1 MVSEAAVL
9 QALRAIRDPEAQQD
23 IVALGLVR
31 DVRITEADVSFTL
44 AFTAQSP
51 QAKATI
57 HSMASRLVSQLP
69 GVSRVQVKMS
79 GGAREQPAAP
89 AHGAGAAHGA
99 GPVRSAEL
107 IPEVRHT
114 VAVSSGKGGVGKSTV
129 AVNLAVTLSQ
139 TGGTV
144 GIIDSDVYGPDVPLM
159 LGARGRPGMFENR
172 IIPVEVHGLKMMS
185 IGLLVN
191 EREPLVWRGPM
202 IHSFI
207 QQMLRDVM
215 WGALDY
221 LVFDM
226 PPGTGDAQLSLSQ
239 VIPLDGVVMVTTPQE
254 VALLDVRKAIGMF
267 QKLNVPLLGV
277 VENMSHFV
285 APDTGRRYDIFG
297 EGGGRR
303 LAEEYGIPLLAQIPL
318 DPETRVGGD
327 EGSPI
332 ALRRPDSPQAKV
344 FRDLALVKLRP
355 GYEAAYAGKPAVH
368 PVAGAGEI
376 VSWERLASGRYNILL
391 KGEHRVRIERE
402 RPSDTLYR
410 VVTAQRLDDVP
421 PAGNVVPVLDRIR
434 GACGRLLRAL
444 DRPADLLDT
453 ALADGQPPG
462 AIADRIA
469 AAVLPDATLRQELLE
484 TLDVANRLARV
495 SAALEDLVNE
505 LLGGRE

>member
-1 MVSEAAVL
+1 MVSEATVL
-9 QALRAIRDPEAQQD
+9 QALRGIRDPEAQQD
-23 IVALGLVR
+23 IVTLGLVR
-31 DVRITEADVSFTL
+31 DLRIADAEVSFTL
-44 AFTAQSP
+44 AFTTQSP
-51 QAKATI
+51 QAKVTM
-57 HSMASRLVSQLP
+57 HTMASRLVGQLP
-69 GVSRVQVKMS
+69 GVSRVQVKMG
-79 GGAREQPAAP
+79 GGAREQAAAP
-89 AHGAGAAHGA
+89 AHGHGPA
-99 GPVRSAEL
+99 KSAEL

-129 AVNLAVTLSQ
+129 AVNLA
-139 TGGTV
+139 
-144 GIIDSDVYGPDVPLM
+144 
-159 LGARGRPGMFENR
+159 ARGRPGMFENR

-344 FRDLALVKLRP
+344 FRDLAL
-355 GYEAAYAGKPAVH
+355 AVR
-368 PVAGAGEI
+368 
-376 VSWERLASGRYNILL
+376 S
-391 KGEHRVRIERE
+391 
-402 RPSDTLYR
+402 
-410 VVTAQRLDDVP
+410 RLD
-421 PAGNVVPVLDRIR
+421 
-434 GACGRLLRAL
+434 
-444 DRPADLLDT
+444 
-453 ALADGQPPG
+453 
-462 AIADRIA
+462 
-469 AAVLPDATLRQELLE
+469 EL
-484 TLDVANRLARV
+484 
-495 SAALEDLVNE
+495 AALKPLPKIT
-505 LLGGRE
+505 